1 MGVRL
6 ASEVGVFAGAFVGAC
21 VAAFAGAFAGAF
33 VDACVAA
40 FAGAGVPAFAGAFSG
55 AFAGAGVP
63 VFAGAF
69 PGAGVSAFAGAGV
82 GAFENSV
89 QNGLVPC
96 AFSGVGSRS
105 REALVSNS
113 IPRNLFIFSL
123 MILVASI
130 ASRIHTI
137 AARRHWIC
145 QT

>member
-1 MGVRL
+1 MRL
-6 ASEVGVFAGAFVGAC
+6 ASEVGVFAGAF
-21 VAAFAGAFAGAF
+21 AGAL
-33 VDACVAA
+33 
-40 FAGAGVPAFAGAFSG
+40 AGAGVPAFAGAFSG

-82 GAFENSV
+82 GAFENSL
-89 QNGLVPC
+89 QNDLVSC
-96 AFSGVGSRS
+96 AFSGMGSRS

-130 ASRIHTI
+130 ASRTHTI
-137 AARRHWIC
+137 AAMRHWIC
-145 QT
+145 QA